1 MSATEA
7 RPMFRPP
14 IVVCSALPGDFE
26 TVPEARAAWEAAGQ
40 PGALNDPRGMVWA
53 ARYVWDDGCYVAGG
67 PTVDLGYGN
76 PSTPIVYRR

>member
-53 ARYVWDDGCYVAGG
+53 ARYVVAALLAGLGAAAG
-67 PTVDLGYGN
+67 PSG
-76 PSTPIVYRR
+76 R